1 MRKAGKVWGESS
13 LIHANSAL
21 EFHRIEIEQ
30 DGYCSKHMH
39 EFKWN
44 GFYVESGHLVV
55 KVYQED
61 YDLIDETNLGPGDF
75 MQVKPGLYHSFHAA
89 VDTIAFELYWA
100 EFNHDDI
107 VRESVGGL
115 EKERVIRRSPMEPDS
130 FTREEGEEAVA
141 KVMARHESRDKL
153 FAQVLGQ
160 CAEKLEI
167 YRDHSEGEYQGGIE
181 HTRLISNIRDA
192 LMVLGIKQ

>member
-1 MRKAGKVWGESS
+1 MRKAGKVWGETS

-44 GFYVESGHLVV
+44 GFYVESGHLVI
-55 KVYQED
+55 KVWQDE
-61 YDLIDETNLGPGDF
+61 YDLIDETTLGPGDF

-89 VDTIAFELYWA
+89 EDTIAFELYWA

-115 EKERVIRRSPMEPDS
+115 EKERVIRRGPMEPDN
-130 FTREEGEEAVA
+130 FTREQGEDAVS
-141 KVMARHESRDKL
+141 KVMNEKQSLASKL
-153 FAQVLGQ
+153 LALLDLIEIQNDAGLASGRFDILEEYGEVEFG
-160 CAEKLEI
+160 AEVSG
-167 YRDHSEGEYQGGIE
+167 R
-181 HTRLISNIRDA
+181 
-192 LMVLGIKQ
+192 KQ